1 MQQLNLY
8 KKRCYLTDNERNIV
22 NEFFKDLFKLDNI
35 TDVHIY
41 IDEAP
46 ISFYVEDGDPDEPT
60 VKPYLN
66 KDGNVIVDIEGY
78 EIPKS
83 TLVGSG
89 VQHDSP
95 TQ

>member
-1 MQQLNLY
+1 MTQLNLY
-8 KKRCYLTDNERNIV
+8 KKRCYLTDSEKAAV
-22 NEFFKDLFKLDNI
+22 NEFFKNLFKVDNM
-35 TDVHIY
+35 TDMHIY
-41 IDEAP
+41 LQEG
-46 ISFYVEDGDPDEPT
+46 E
-60 VKPYLN
+60 
-66 KDGNVIVDIEGY
+66 VIADIEGF

>member
-1 MQQLNLY
+1 MIQLNFY
-8 KKRCYLTDNERNIV
+8 KKRCYLTDSEKAAV
-22 NEFFKDLFKLDNI
+22 NEFFKNLFKVDNM

-46 ISFYVEDGDPDEPT
+46 ISYHVEVGGPDEPT

-66 KDGNVIVDIEGY
+66 KDVEVIADIEGF